1 MSERPSVLSFYSLLA
16 NTETPVVE
24 KIKHGKAVLKEFSD
38 YQFTQFERGAPVS
51 ELIKERAAFIDQFLK
66 KIWKNFIPEN
76 AATLIAVGG
85 YGRGEL
91 HPYSDIDL
99 LIVCE
104 ELEQNQETLCS
115 FITFLWDLGFDVGHA
130 IRTIDDCKTAG
141 LEDVSTATNLLE
153 SRWIIGDY
161 SAFEA
166 IQQLWNKPD
175 FWPSKD
181 FFQAK
186 FDEQEQRHDRFN
198 DTIYELEPNIKE
210 SPGGLRDIQTIY
222 WVAKRHFKAN
232 SLNEL
237 VQHNF
242 LSPEESMELEAAYKY
257 LSRVRFALQ
266 HKKRRRE
273 DRLQF
278 DLQQSI
284 AESFGFEDN
293 PEKMAV
299 EQFMSGYYRNVQNA
313 VKLNEILLQHFREEL
328 FDNENTVTKSINN
341 HFKMVDNYLDIT
353 HPKVFEK
360 NPTAL
365 LEAFIILETI
375 DDILG
380 LRSNAIRS
388 LRDHLYLIDNSFRND
403 PINKA
408 LFLEIFR
415 QPKGVNAALKR
426 MHQYGVLSAY
436 LPVFKKITG
445 LMQFNIF
452 HAYTVD
458 EHTIL
463 TIRNLRRFFVDEYAF
478 EFPTAHQVAK
488 NLCKPEVLF
497 LAGLFHDIAKGRNGA
512 HEILGAE
519 DAMAFGVHHNLSQKD
534 REMITWLVR
543 RHLDFSSIAQK
554 KDLSDPEVIRYFS
567 KLVGDQEHLDY
578 LYLLTVADVCATSSD
593 VWNDWKNSLFLELYN
608 ETSKELA
615 LNINSP
621 KDKQNKALETQEK
634 ARETLSKRNIPS
646 TEYKSLWSSLS
657 ESDFFSKQN
666 PAEVARITKL
676 LYQLDKNKNHVFLRE
691 QTQRGASE
699 LIIYMPDRDFLFA
712 HIAHS
717 LDTLSTNVVEAK
729 IYSTSDSMTLVIIY
743 FLDRESHNYLDEA
756 RHQEVIDKIHFQL
769 GQDMVIPMSVNG
781 IKQRRV
787 RHFET
792 PTKITFNQINEHFT
806 ELYIDAKD
814 SPGLLARIGC
824 ALKEQGIRLHDAKIV
839 TIGEKAEDVFLI
851 SNLEN
856 HAIKSKERLDKLQE
870 AIIEQIEV

>member
-1 MSERPSVLSFYSLLA
+1 MSEHPSVPSFYKLLS
-16 NTETPVVE
+16 EPGTPNNE
-24 KIKHGKAVLKEFSD
+24 IIKQGKGVLKEFTD
-38 YQFTQFERGAPVS
+38 YQFSQFEKGAPVS
-51 ELIKERAAFIDQFLK
+51 ELIKERAAFIDQLLK
-66 KIWKNFIPEN
+66 KIWKHFIADGP
-76 AATLIAVGG
+76 ATLVAVGG

-99 LIVCE
+99 LIISNE
-104 ELEQNQETLCS
+104 TEQYQEAFCT
-115 FITFLWDLGFDVGHA
+115 FITFLWDLGFDIGHA
-130 IRTIDDCKTAG
+130 IRTVADCKTAG
-141 LEDVSTATNLLE
+141 LEDVATATNLLE
-153 SRWIIGDY
+153 SRWITGDY
-161 SAFEA
+161 TLYES
-166 IQQLWNKPD
+166 IQQLWNLDD

-186 FDEQEQRHDRFN
+186 FDEQEQRHKRFN

-232 SLNEL
+232 TLNEL

-242 LSPEESMELEAAYKY
+242 LTPEESMELEAAYKY

-266 HKKRRRE
+266 HVKRRRE

-278 DLQQSI
+278 DLQQTI
-284 AESFGFEDN
+284 AENFGFVDN
-293 PEKMAV
+293 PDKMAV

-313 VKLNEILLQHFREEL
+313 VKLNEILLQHFREALYDDE
-328 FDNENTVTKSINN
+328 DMVTKPINN
-341 HFKMVDNYLDIT
+341 HFKMVNNYLDIT

-365 LEAFIILETI
+365 LEAFIILESI
-375 DDILG
+375 DEIEG

-388 LRDHLYLIDNSFRND
+388 IRDNLYLIDENFRND

-408 LFLEIFR
+408 LFMEIFR
-415 QPKGVNAALKR
+415 QPKGVNAAVKR

-458 EHTIL
+458 EHSIL
-463 TIRNLRRFFVDEYAF
+463 TIRNLRRFFVDEYTY
-478 EFPTAHQVAK
+478 EFPTAHQIAK

-512 HEILGAE
+512 HEVLGAE
-519 DAMAFGVHHNLSQKD
+519 DAMAFAKQHNLSKKD
-534 REMITWLVR
+534 SQMISWLVR

-554 KDLSDPEVIRYFS
+554 KDLSDPEVIHYFA

-578 LYLLTVADVCATSSD
+578 LYLLTVADVCATSSE

-608 ETSKELA
+608 ETSKVLA
-615 LNINSP
+615 LNVNAP
-621 KDKQNKALETQEK
+621 KDRQNKALQAQEK
-634 ARETLSKRNIPS
+634 SREILSNRGIPP
-646 TEYKSLWSSLS
+646 TQYNKLWASFSD
-657 ESDFFSKQN
+657 SDFFSKQT
-666 PAEVARITKL
+666 PADIARITKL
-676 LYQLDKNKNHVFLRE
+676 LYPLDKNETHVFLRE

-712 HIAHS
+712 YIAHS
-717 LDTLSTNVVEAK
+717 LDSISTDVVEAQ
-729 IYSTSDSMTLVIIY
+729 IYSSSDKMTLVIIY
-743 FLDRESHNYLDEA
+743 FLERETHEYIDQS
-756 RHQEVIDKIHFQL
+756 RHQEIIDNIHYQL
-769 GQDMVIPMSVNG
+769 KQDEIEPLTGKG
-781 IKQRRV
+781 IGQRRM

-792 PTKITFNQINEHFT
+792 PTTIQFSQINEHFT
-806 ELYIDAKD
+806 ELHIDAKD
-814 SPGLLARIGC
+814 NPGLLARIGC

-851 SNLEN
+851 SDTEN
-856 HAIKSKERLDKLQE
+856 HSIKSKERLGKLE
-870 AIIEQIEV
+870 EVLREHIET

>member
-153 SRWIIGDY
+153 SRWITGDY